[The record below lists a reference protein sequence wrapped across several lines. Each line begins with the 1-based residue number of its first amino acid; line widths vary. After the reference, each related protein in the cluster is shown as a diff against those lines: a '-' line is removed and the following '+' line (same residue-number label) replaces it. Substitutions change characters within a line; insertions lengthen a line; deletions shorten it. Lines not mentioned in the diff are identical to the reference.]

1 MESPFA
7 LDMKKRTGP
16 VILLFSIF
24 AINFLSLVYQ
34 VVWVRKIMVIFGTTA
49 LSISTILTVFLA
61 GIALGG
67 YLGGIVVRKVR
78 HKYRLAGL
86 ALVFLGL
93 YCLASVYMFSLVRF
107 PFIFLSAF
115 SASPLWLMFVK
126 FILCAAILIVPT
138 TIIGAMFP
146 VMTYLYSVEFKR
158 LGRDVATLYCLDTL
172 GAALGAALC
181 GFVLV
186 PFVGLARTSLF
197 AGLAYL
203 ILGVILSSIKSAER
217 EVEADSL
224 DERSA
229 APVPNIGDNT
239 GGFDSTHLM
248 VLAALFVSG
257 FSALVL
263 EVTWSRYFNLIFG
276 TSIYAFA
283 IVLAAF
289 LLGLSIGS
297 FLIYRF
303 LDRIKR
309 PLLVFAYIEI
319 LIAGF
324 ALVVMQTS
332 SWLEALYFRFFFEFR
347 DFYLFQGVLFSVAL
361 LLMIVPTSLMGANF
375 PLAVRIFARS
385 KETRGKD
392 AGFIFSINTAGGIVG
407 AFAAGFLILPLLGME
422 KTGMLASVIYLL
434 IGVAFLL
441 VSVKRFSFHYAVAI
455 IMTVVFVIFG
465 WKSYGE
471 PELGIAVYYHGIKQS
486 SFKSFQLS
494 KKVDKVIYSK
504 QGFYGLVTVDVDSVY
519 GEMHLRN
526 NGKVD
531 ASNGLIDMQT
541 QFMLGY
547 MPLFFHKNP
556 EKVLNIGLGGGFS
569 LGAITSHPDVKAID
583 TIEIDP
589 LVVEATE
596 RYFAK
601 YNHNSL
607 ADPRVTVHVEDGR
620 HFIDTTPNTYDV
632 IVSEPPNIWVS
643 GVSQLFTSEFYRI
656 ADEHMNEGGI
666 LCQWI
671 PSYEFFK
678 EDIEIILS
686 TIRGQFRY
694 VSYWT
699 SGEDF
704 IVLASHEPFVAD
716 EEYLERLAKVPQIAR
731 DLRGYVRR
739 TSGGGSLGKKLARM
753 LSRPAFSIGADG
765 PQDPEGRT
773 FHTDDLPILE
783 FKTAQNIFL
792 KADQRRRAMRLKGK
806 GR

>member
-1 MESPFA
+1 MNRRRGTF
-7 LDMKKRTGP
+7 
-16 VILLFSIF
+16 ILLFSIF
-24 AINFLSLVYQ
+24 AINFLSLIYQ
-34 VVWVRKIMVIFGTTA
+34 VIWVRKIMVIFGTTA

-67 YLGGIVVRKVR
+67 YLGGILVRRVE
-78 HKYRLAGL
+78 HKYRVCGI
-86 ALVFLGL
+86 ALIVLGL

-107 PFIFLSAF
+107 PFQHLSGLI
-115 SASPLWLMFVK
+115 ASPVWILFVK
-126 FILCAAILIVPT
+126 FALCSAILIVPT

-146 VMTYLYSVEFKR
+146 VMTYLYSVEFKK
-158 LGRDVATLYCLDTL
+158 LGRDVARLYCLDTL

-186 PFVGLARTSLF
+186 PFVGLAKTSLF

-203 ILGVILSSIKSAER
+203 ILGVIISSIKSVDR
-217 EVEADSL
+217 ESLADSADTAVGAKVSSSARGL
-224 DERSA
+224 DR
-229 APVPNIGDNT
+229 T
-239 GGFDSTHLM
+239 RLL

-263 EVTWSRYFNLIFG
+263 EVAWSRYFNLIFG

-289 LLGLSIGS
+289 LLGLSVGS
-297 FLIYRF
+297 FVIHRF
-303 LDRIKR
+303 LDRIKK

-324 ALVVMQTS
+324 SLVVMQTS
-332 SWLEALYFRFFFEFR
+332 PWLEALYFRLFFELQ
-347 DFYLFQGVLFSVAL
+347 DFYLFQGVLFSAAL

-375 PLAVRIFARS
+375 PLAVKIFARS

-392 AGFIFSINTAGGIVG
+392 TGFIFSINTAGGIVG
-407 AFAAGFLILPLLGME
+407 AFAAGFIILPLLGLE
-422 KTGMLASVIYLL
+422 KTGMLASLIYLFVG
-434 IGVAFLL
+434 IVFLF
-441 VSVKRFSFHYAVAI
+441 VSVRRVSFHYAALALMI
-455 IMTVVFVIFG
+455 VVFIIFG
-465 WKSYGE
+465 YKSYGE

-494 KKVDKVIYSK
+494 KRVNKVIYSK

-519 GEMHLRN
+519 GDMHLRN

-547 MPLFFHKNP
+547 MPLFFHSAP

-569 LGAITSHPDVKAID
+569 LGAITSHPGVKSID

-607 ADPRVTVHVEDGR
+607 ADERVTVHVEDGR
-620 HFIDTTPNTYDV
+620 HFIDMTPNTYDV

-643 GVSQLFTSEFYRI
+643 GVSQLFTKEFYAI
-656 ADEHMNEGGI
+656 ADEHMNEGAI

-671 PSYEFFK
+671 PSYEFYAD
-678 EDIEIILS
+678 DIEIILS
-686 TIRGQFRY
+686 TIGGQFRY
-694 VSYWT
+694 VNYWT

-704 IVLASHEPFVAD
+704 IVLASHKPFIAD
-716 EEYLERLAKVPQIAR
+716 PENLERLISVPQIES
-731 DLRGYVRR
+731 DLRSYIRR
-739 TSGGGSLGKKLARM
+739 TSGGGGSLLMKLERM
-753 LSRPAFSIGADG
+753 LASPAYSSGADG
-765 PQDPEGRT
+765 PKGEDDIIEN
-773 FHTDDLPILE
+773 TDDLPYLE

-792 KADQRRRAMRLKGK
+792 KADQRRRAMRMKRK

>member
-1 MESPFA
+1 MNN
-7 LDMKKRTGP
+7 RTGTF
-16 VILLFSIF
+16 ILLLSIF

-67 YLGGIVVRKVR
+67 YLGGILIRRVE
-78 HKYRLAGL
+78 HKYRLCGL
-86 ALVFLGL
+86 ALIVLGL

-107 PFIFLSAF
+107 PFQHLSTLI
-115 SASPLWLMFVK
+115 ASPVWIIFVK
-126 FILCAAILIVPT
+126 FILCSAILIVPT

-158 LGRDVATLYCLDTL
+158 LGRDVASLYCLDTL
-172 GAALGAALC
+172 GAAIGAALC

-186 PFVGLARTSLF
+186 PFVGLTRTSLF

-203 ILGVILSSIKSAER
+203 ILGVIIASIKSSGMEFI
-217 EVEADSL
+217 ADSP
-224 DERSA
+224 DSA
-229 APVPNIGDNT
+229 APVEVDNT
-239 GGFDSTHLM
+239 TGGLDRVHLM

-263 EVTWSRYFNLIFG
+263 EVAWSRYFNLIFG

-297 FLIYRF
+297 FVIHRF
-303 LDRIKR
+303 LDSIKR

-324 ALVVMQTS
+324 SLVVMQTS
-332 SWLEALYFRFFFEFR
+332 GWLEALYFRLFFEFQN
-347 DFYLFQGVLFSVAL
+347 FYLFQGVLFAAAL

-375 PLAVRIFARS
+375 PLAVKIFARS

-392 AGFIFSINTAGGIVG
+392 TGFIFSINTAGGIVG
-407 AFAAGFLILPLLGME
+407 AFAAGFIILPLLGFE
-422 KTGMLASVIYLL
+422 KTGMLASIIYFL
-434 IGVAFLL
+434 IGLVFLL
-441 VSVKRFSFHYAVAI
+441 FSVRRISFHYAIAVL
-455 IMTVVFVIFG
+455 MCVVFIVFG
-465 WKSYGE
+465 YKSYGE
-471 PELGIAVYYHGIKQS
+471 PELGIAVYYHGIKQT

-494 KKVDKVIYSK
+494 KKVNKVIYSK

-547 MPLFFHKNP
+547 MPLFFHKAP
-556 EKVLNIGLGGGFS
+556 ERVLNIGLGGGFS
-569 LGAITSHPDVKAID
+569 LGAITSHPGVKAID

-596 RYFAK
+596 RYFGK

-607 ADPRVTVHVEDGR
+607 RDPRVTVHVEDGR
-620 HFIDTTPNTYDV
+620 HFIDTTKNTYDV

-643 GVSQLFTSEFYRI
+643 GVSQLFTREFYQI
-656 ADEHMNEGGI
+656 ADEHMNEGAI

-671 PSYEFFK
+671 PSYEFYK
-678 EDIEIILS
+678 EDIDIILN
-686 TIRGQFRY
+686 TIRDQFRY

-704 IVLASHEPFVAD
+704 ILLASHEPFIAD
-716 EEYLERLAKVPQIAR
+716 PANLERLTKVPQIAR

-739 TSGGGSLGKKLARM
+739 TSGLEGSLKVKLERM
-753 LSRPAFSIGADG
+753 LSRPAFSIGAYG
-765 PQDPEGRT
+765 PQDSEGIT
-773 FHTDDLPILE
+773 INTDDLPYLE

-792 KADQRRRAMRLKGK
+792 KADQRRRAMRLKGA